1 MAVRGDPLFAAAA
14 VAQALEKLGVR
25 YAVGGS
31 IASSLYGVPRATQDA
46 DIVASLAIPHA
57 ARLAAALEA
66 EFYVDEDMI
75 RDAIR
80 RQGTFNVVHLE
91 TMFKVDVFVAKG
103 DAWSEEELSRAR
115 RERVGDVGAQVE
127 LVFASPEDTLLHK
140 LVWFR
145 LGGGVSER
153 QWRDAMGVLRI
164 QGDSLD
170 HGYLDTWAG
179 RLGVR
184 DLLEKAR
191 GEIARTGNRER

>member
-1 MAVRGDPLFAAAA
+1 MAVRGDPLFAVAA
-14 VAQALEKLGVR
+14 VAQALEELGVR

-31 IASSLYGVPRATQDA
+31 VASSLYGVPRATQDA
-46 DIVASLAIPHA
+46 DIVASISAAHA
-57 ARLAAALEA
+57 PRLAAALAA
-66 EFYVDEDMI
+66 EFHVDEEMI
-75 RDAIR
+75 RDAVR

-115 RERVGDVGAQVE
+115 RERVGDPGAQVE

-140 LVWFR
+140 LVWYR
-145 LGGGVSER
+145 MGGGVSER
-153 QWRDAMGVLRI
+153 QWRDALGVLRI

-170 HGYLDTWAG
+170 HGYLDIWAS
-179 RLGVR
+179 RLDVR

-191 GEIARTGNRER
+191 DEIVK

>member
-1 MAVRGDPLFAAAA
+1 MAVRGDPLLAAAA
-14 VAQALEKLGVR
+14 VAMVLEKLGVR

-31 IASSLYGVPRATQDA
+31 VASSLYGVPRATQDA
-46 DIVASLAIPHA
+46 DIVAALDVSHA
-57 ARLAAALEA
+57 PRLAAALEA
-66 EFYVDEDMI
+66 EFYVDENMI
-75 RDAIR
+75 RDAVR

-115 RERVGDVGAQVE
+115 RERVGGVGAQVE
-127 LVFASPEDTLLHK
+127 LVFVSPEDTLLHK

-153 QWRDAMGVLRI
+153 QWRDAAGVLRI

-170 HGYLDTWAG
+170 SGYLDTWAS

-191 GEIARTGNRER
+191 EELKSA

>member
-1 MAVRGDPLFAAAA
+1 MKGDPLFAAAA
-14 VAQALEKLGVR
+14 VAMALEKLGVR

-80 RQGTFNVVHLE
+80 RHGTFNVVHLE

-153 QWRDAMGVLRI
+153 QWRDAIGVLRV

-170 HGYLDTWAG
+170 HGYLDTWSAH
-179 RLGVR
+179 LGVR
-184 DLLEKAR
+184 ALLEKAR
-191 GEIARTGNRER
+191 DELARTENRER

>member
-1 MAVRGDPLFAAAA
+1 MKGDPLFAAAA
-14 VAQALEKLGVR
+14 VANALEKLGVR

-46 DIVASLAIPHA
+46 DIVASLTAAHA
-57 ARLAAALEA
+57 PRLAAALEA
-66 EFYVDEDMI
+66 EFYVDVEMI
-75 RDAIR
+75 REAVR

-103 DAWSEEELSRAR
+103 DSWSEEELSRAR

-127 LVFASPEDTLLHK
+127 LVFASAEDTLLHK

-153 QWRDAMGVLRI
+153 QWRDALGVLRI
-164 QGDSLD
+164 QGDALD
-170 HGYLDTWAG
+170 RGYLDSWAS

-191 GEIARTGNRER
+191 DELRSA

>member
-1 MAVRGDPLFAAAA
+1 MAVRGDPLDAAAA
-14 VAQALEKLGVR
+14 VAVALEKLGVR

-46 DIVASLAIPHA
+46 DIVASLNASHA
-57 ARLAAALEA
+57 PRLVAALEA
-66 EFYVDEDMI
+66 EFYVDEEMI
-75 RDAIR
+75 RDAVR

-91 TMFKVDVFVAKG
+91 TMFKVDVFVAK
-103 DAWSEEELSRAR
+103 DDDWCQEELRRAR

-145 LGGGVSER
+145 MGGGVSER
-153 QWRDAMGVLRI
+153 QWRDAVGVLRI
-164 QGDSLD
+164 QGEALD
-170 HGYLDTWAG
+170 RGYLDTWAS

-184 DLLEKAR
+184 DLLDKAC
-191 GEIARTGNRER
+191 GEIAG